1 MNVIQPLLDLQA
13 VDGFIRELEM
23 EEREIPRRKAKENAR
38 LAGVNAAL
46 EIAKNQ
52 LAAMQKRVRDEEAE
66 A

>member
-52 LAAMQKRVRDEEAE
+52 LAAM
-66 A
+66 